1 MTKIIH
7 MVVGSDY
14 DAQTI
19 DSLWFNKQDAESRL
33 ATVKTLKTD
42 HYKYFTWFLEE
53 YETEDDPRV
62 PTPKNPLLH
71 DPRLRKALRSAEGR
85 EAKGQV
91 LREWETEIGRD
102 TFLSLADRAFAGRV
116 VYRLLRIVV
125 NDARRE
131 AGMSTEGDW
140 K

>member
-1 MTKIIH
+1 MTKIIY
-7 MVVGSDY
+7 MVVGQDY

-33 ATVKTLKTD
+33 ATVQTLKTG
-42 HYKYFTWFLEE
+42 HYNNYAWFLEE

-62 PTPKNPLLH
+62 PAPRNPLLH
-71 DPRLRKALRSAEGR
+71 DTRLRKNLRNAEGR
-85 EAKGQV
+85 EAKSQV
-91 LREWETEIGRD
+91 LHEWQTAIRHD
-102 TFLSLADRAFAGRV
+102 TFLSLADREFAGTVIHRI
-116 VYRLLRIVV
+116 LRIVV
-125 NDARRE
+125 NDARRK